1 MIRLNLYMSKRKIFL
16 NGAAAFLTGIV
27 LGVILW
33 NLGGVPSPSGPGGP
47 FTVHYVG
54 EGIGRGT
61 FVANLPELRI
71 KVNVPQYRLPV
82 DLTKVEGYAELK
94 EQFRITPEQEALLSK
109 NGFVVLRVSSF
120 ENLAEAY
127 RYLVDKG
134 LPLLITTDAVLHAYH
149 VLFDETLKRAELN
162 VLIGEMNE
170 TIRTLLSKAQT
181 EAQTYAGTPLEH
193 PARLNLMYLEVA
205 YSLISQAFS
214 PTNPQALLE
223 LQLISEHKGFN
234 YSPIFGYIE
243 DYSQYVP
250 RGHYTENE
258 RLKAYFKT
266 MMWLGRMRFSLLSDG
281 QIDVNQTRAAVLL
294 AWMIKDTGT
303 YDEWS
308 RVYAVTRFFV
318 GVSDDLTPEDYLTVL
333 EESSISASGQ
343 LYNVATV
350 AEIAKKLLQRNRAK
364 ILGTYAETYPWMPQK
379 GELERILN
387 ETAGLRFMGQRFIPD
402 SYMFQQLVYP
412 KVGNL
417 VKPRFFPK
425 GLDVPAVLGSETA
438 EEILNQTEAVYVNY
452 TVQLHNLRKEFQ
464 TLDVA
469 NWTRNLYWGW
479 LYTLNTTLKPVSG
492 GYSTFMT
499 TKAWSH
505 EKLQTFAGSWT
516 ELRHDTILYA
526 KQSYTPKIVSV
537 PPSNTAYVEPYP
549 QTYLRLM
556 GLINMTLNGLNGL
569 NIISED
575 IEGSLTTFRDNLK
588 LFLDASVLELE
599 GKSLP
604 LDMQKKIRR
613 AAEEFGIILGVASEK
628 TQKVTIVA
636 DVHTDSNS
644 QQVLEEALGK
654 FNVLLVVYSNAEG
667 KLHASAGPAY
677 NYFEFFQAMS
687 NRLTDEGWIALL
699 STRDAP
705 KPPEWTNHF
714 AA

>member
-1 MIRLNLYMSKRKIFL
+1 MNKRKIFF
-16 NGAAAFLTGIV
+16 NGAAAFLMGIM

-33 NLGGVPSPSGPGGP
+33 NFGGVPSSFRPSEP
-47 FTVHYVG
+47 FMLHYIG
-54 EGIGRGT
+54 EGMGRGN

-71 KVNVPQYRLPV
+71 EVNVPQYQLPV
-82 DLTKVEGYAELK
+82 GLTKVGGYAELK
-94 EQFRITPEQEALLSK
+94 EHFGITPEQEALLSK
-109 NGFVVLRVSSF
+109 NGFVVLRVGRF
-120 ENLAEAY
+120 ETLAEAY
-127 RYLVDKG
+127 RYLVDQG

-149 VLFDETLKRAELN
+149 VFFDETLKRAELN
-162 VLIGEMNE
+162 VLIEEMTE
-170 TIRTLLSKAQT
+170 TLGTLLSEAQT

-205 YSLISQAFS
+205 YSLISQTFL
-214 PTNPQALLE
+214 PTNGQALQE
-223 LQLISEHKGFN
+223 LQLISGHKGFN
-234 YSPIFGYIE
+234 NSLLFGYKE

-266 MMWLGRMRFSLLSDG
+266 MMWLGRMRFSLLSNE
-281 QIDVNQTRAAVLL
+281 QIDVNQTRAAILL
-294 AWMIKDTGT
+294 TWMVKNTGT
-303 YDEWS
+303 YDKWS

-333 EESSISASGQ
+333 EDLSVNNPEQ

-350 AEIAKKLLQRNRAK
+350 AEIAGRLLQENRAK

-417 VKPRFFPK
+417 SKPRFFPK
-425 GLDVPAVLGSETA
+425 SLDVPAVLGSETA
-438 EEILNQTEAVYVNY
+438 EEILNKTETVYMNY
-452 TVQLHNLRKEFQ
+452 TVQLHKLRKEFQ
-464 TLDVA
+464 ALDVV
-469 NWTRNLYWGW
+469 NWTRNLYWSW

-492 GYSTFMT
+492 GYPTFMT
-499 TKAWSH
+499 TKAWSY
-505 EKLQTFAGSWT
+505 EKLQTFTGSWT

-526 KQSYTPKIVSV
+526 KQSYTPKITSM
-537 PPSNTAYVEPYP
+537 PPSSTAYVEPYP

-569 NIISED
+569 NILSQD
-575 IEGSLTTFRDNLK
+575 IEGNLTTFRGNLK

-604 LDMQKKIRR
+604 LEMQEKIRG
-613 AAEEFGIILGVASEK
+613 AAEEFAVILSVASEK
-628 TQKVTIVA
+628 TQKATIVA

-687 NRLTDEGWIALL
+687 NRLTDEGWTALL
-699 STRDAP
+699 STGDAP
-705 KPPEWTNHF
+705 EPPEWTNDF

>member
-1 MIRLNLYMSKRKIFL
+1 MIKLNLYVSKRKIFF
-16 NGAAAFLTGIV
+16 NGAAAFLIGIV
-27 LGVILW
+27 LGIILW
-33 NLGGVPSPSGPGGP
+33 NFGVPSPLGPGGP

-54 EGIGRGT
+54 EGMGRGT

-71 KVNVPQYRLPV
+71 KVNVLQYRLPV
-82 DLTKVEGYAELK
+82 DLNKVEGYAELK
-94 EQFRITPEQEALLSK
+94 EHFGITRAQEELLSK
-109 NGFVVLRVSSF
+109 NGFVVLRVSKF
-120 ENLAEAY
+120 ETLAEAY

-134 LPLLITTDAVLHAYH
+134 LPLLITTDAVLHTYH

-162 VLIGEMNE
+162 VLIGEMSE
-170 TIRTLLSKAQT
+170 TMGTLLSEARI

-205 YSLISQAFS
+205 YSLINQAFS
-214 PTNPQALLE
+214 PTSSQALQE
-223 LQLISEHKGFN
+223 LQLISEHRGFRE
-234 YSPIFGYIE
+234 SPIFGYKE
-243 DYSQYVP
+243 DYSQYIP

-266 MMWLGRMRFSLLSDG
+266 MMWLGRMRFSLLSNG

-294 AWMIKDTGT
+294 AWMIKNTGT

-318 GVSDDLTPEDYLTVL
+318 GVSDDLTPEDYFTVL
-333 EESSISASGQ
+333 EELAIKDPEQ
-343 LYNVATV
+343 LYKVATV
-350 AEIAKKLLQRNRAK
+350 TEIAGKLLQRNRAK

-379 GELERILN
+379 GELERILS

-417 VKPRFFPK
+417 GNPRYFPK
-425 GLDVPAVLGSETA
+425 SLDVPAVLGSETA
-438 EEILNQTEAVYVNY
+438 EDILNKTETVYMNY
-452 TVQLHNLRKEFQ
+452 TVQLHKLRREFQ
-464 TLDVA
+464 ALDVA
-469 NWTRNLYWGW
+469 NWTRNLYWSW
-479 LYTLNTTLKPVSG
+479 LYTLNTTLKPISG
-492 GYSTFMT
+492 GYPTFMT

-569 NIISED
+569 QILSED
-575 IEGSLTTFRDNLK
+575 IEGSLVTFRNNLK

-604 LDMQKKIRR
+604 MEMQKKIRS
-613 AAEEFGIILGVASEK
+613 AAEEFAIILGVATEK

-654 FNVLLVVYSNAEG
+654 FNVLLVVYSDAEG

-677 NYFEFFQAMS
+677 NYFEFFQDMS
-687 NRLTDEGWIALL
+687 NRLTDEGWTALL
-699 STRDAP
+699 STEDAP
-705 KPPEWTNHF
+705 EPPEWTNSF